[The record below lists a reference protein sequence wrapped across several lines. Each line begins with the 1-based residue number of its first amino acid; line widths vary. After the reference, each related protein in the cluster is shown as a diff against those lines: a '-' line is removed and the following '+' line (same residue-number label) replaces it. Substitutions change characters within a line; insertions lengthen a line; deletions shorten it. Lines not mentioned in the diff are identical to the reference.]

1 MNGGQGGDTA
11 GVNVERSHR
20 FSRSWPALPES
31 VPVARHTVV
40 DFLNTHELA
49 DPPLSDVALAVSEAV
64 TNAVHHA
71 YVGDDPGEVRVLIEA
86 DPRQIRLTVED
97 DGRGLVPRADSPGMG
112 LGLPLI
118 ATVCDHFDAETI
130 PGAGTRLCMCFSCA
144 DH

>member
-1 MNGGQGGDTA
+1 MSA
-11 GVNVERSHR
+11 ERSHR
-20 FSRSWPALPES
+20 FSRSWPALPEN

-40 DFLNTHELA
+40 DFLAGHA
-49 DPPLSDVALAVSEAV
+49 MSDPPLSDVALAVSEAV

-71 YVGDDPGEVRVLIEA
+71 YANGDPGEVRVVVET
-86 DPRQIRLTVED
+86 DPEHVRLTVED
-97 DGRGLVPRADSPGMG
+97 DGRGLVPRPDSPGLG

-144 DH
+144 SH